1 MSQLRCLIVGMGAV
15 SGLMLPHLRA
25 QPWFALAGVVDP
37 RREALDRAAG
47 ESGLAPDRL
56 HTELAAALRRGDA
69 DAAIINSP
77 GELHAPQARA
87 ALDAGL
93 HVLVAK
99 PMTTTWEDAVAL
111 VAHARARGRT
121 LSVAQQIRY
130 NRHYLAVRRFLESG
144 AIGSPAAVF
153 FQNSKPRPNAGN
165 LGQSAQPSLYENS
178 CHHFDSFLALFA
190 PRLPASITC
199 DGYRTPWSPYSGP
212 CMINA
217 LIRFDDG
224 LRILYHGGFSSRSAM
239 YDFRIEATKGALR
252 CRGVH
257 MSVDEMGYE
266 VAPALGAF
274 APSAIDD
281 GIPADNPWM
290 PFLARWHD
298 YIAKGVDP
306 PFSGAN
312 NLRVMAMIA
321 AAEASLADGAP
332 RAICGDPRYAAA
344 FARSAAS

>member
-1 MSQLRCLIVGMGAV
+1 MTQVRCLVVGMGAV

-25 QPWFALAGVVDP
+25 QPWFSLAGVVDP
-37 RREALDRAAG
+37 RREALDRAAAAT
-47 ESGLAPDRL
+47 GLAPDRL
-56 HTELAAALRRGDA
+56 HTDLGAALARGDA

-77 GELHAPQARA
+77 GELHAAQARA

-111 VAHARARGRT
+111 VAHARSRGKT

-130 NRHYLAVRRFLESG
+130 NRHYLAVRRFLEG
-144 AIGSPAAVF
+144 GTIGEPAAVF

-165 LGQSAQPSLYENS
+165 LGTSPQPSLYENS
-178 CHHFDSFLALFA
+178 CHHFDSFLSLFA
-190 PRLPASITC
+190 PRMPASITC
-199 DGYRTPWSPYSGP
+199 DGFRTPWSPYAGP
-212 CMINA
+212 CMVNA

-224 LRILYHGGFSSRSAM
+224 MRILYHGGFSARSAM
-239 YDFRIEATKGALR
+239 YDFRIEGTTGALR
-252 CRGVH
+252 CRGQH
-257 MSVDEMGYE
+257 MSIDEMAYE

-274 APSAIDD
+274 APATLDD
-281 GIPADNPWM
+281 GIPALSPWQ
-290 PFLARWHD
+290 PFLERWHD
-298 YIAKGVDP
+298 YVAKGIEP

-321 AAEASLADGAP
+321 AAEASLSDGAP
-332 RAICGDPRYAAA
+332 RAISGDPKYAAA
-344 FARSAAS
+344 FALKAKS